1 MNPDLSQL
9 RDIHLPAPIS
19 WWPPAIGWWLLLLLL
34 IVLIAMAYWFYRRR
48 HKQQWRRDA
57 LTELQH
63 LQQQQLS
70 TKELVTALS
79 MLLRRVAITCFPREE
94 AASLTGEKW
103 LAFLDQTLDAKRSTK
118 LPLPF
123 GGEGGGEGVNKEI
136 SFQKYGRV
144 LITAP
149 YSATV
154 DADAKELCALCERW
168 ITGVAR

>member
-19 WWPPAIGWWLLLLLL
+19 WWPPAVGWWLLLLLL
-34 IVLIAMAYWFYRRR
+34 IVLVAVGYWFYLR
-48 HKQQWRRDA
+48 HQRQQWRRDA
-57 LTELQH
+57 LAELQR

-70 TKELVTALS
+70 AKELVTALS

-103 LAFLDQTLDAKRSTK
+103 LAFLDQQM
-118 LPLPF
+118 
-123 GGEGGGEGVNKEI
+123 KEPG
-136 SFQKYGRV
+136 FQKHGRV

-154 DADAKELCALCERW
+154 DADAKELITLCERW